1 MRKLMNTTIPSS
13 YWVVA
18 KFTSKSTV
26 SAGEVESQVKKAL
39 KDLRKGIR
47 VEIVQLGYT

>member
-1 MRKLMNTTIPSS
+1 MKTTIPSA

-26 SAGEVESQVKKAL
+26 SPGEVESQVKKAL
-39 KDLRKGIR
+39 EDLRKGIR